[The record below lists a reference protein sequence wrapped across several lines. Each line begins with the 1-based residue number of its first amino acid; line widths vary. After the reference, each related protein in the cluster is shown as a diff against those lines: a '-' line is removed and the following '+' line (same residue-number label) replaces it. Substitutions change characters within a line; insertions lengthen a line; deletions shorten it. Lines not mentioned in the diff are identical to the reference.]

1 MDLSK
6 KLWYY
11 SIGDI
16 MDNKKNAIIVAIFI
30 IIFMIIAGIIGISG
44 KLPVIGK
51 ISVFIFAIL
60 LVLFVLVFFIILAKR
75 RK

>member
-1 MDLSK
+1 
-6 KLWYY
+6 
-11 SIGDI
+11 

-30 IIFMIIAGIIGISG
+30 IIFMIIAGIIGIAE